1 MPNQVFIIPA
11 NRELSVLGGQFHLKP
26 ISKPRGW
33 PDLIAFFLCSLAQN
47 WDGKLGAVIV
57 SGLDADGAKAL
68 KTIKEAGGIMIAQL
82 PSTAEWSDMPE
93 SAIKNGYIDFVLSAE
108 DIARKIA
115 QAYPFRKSAY
125 VC

>member
-11 NRELSVLGGQFHLKP
+11 NRELSVLGGQFRLKP

-33 PDLIAFFLCSLAQN
+33 PEVIAFFLCSLAQN
-47 WDGKLGAVIV
+47 WDGKLVAVIV

-82 PSTAEWSDMPE
+82 PSTAESSDMPE
-93 SAIKNGYIDFVLSAE
+93 
-108 DIARKIA
+108 
-115 QAYPFRKSAY
+115 